1 MSKREIFDLCYLLK
15 STFYHA
21 FPELDL
27 KNEITRGI
35 FPIDIEKVEVPSGS
49 KEFKNPDDNRI
60 YPIVQLNGLSWAVD
74 PSRGFLNFLKYV
86 QIHSFLELIRSTRKG
101 ISSYFRSYCEQRPV
115 LLS

>member
-1 MSKREIFDLCYLLK
+1 MPFQ
-15 STFYHA
+15 
-21 FPELDL
+21 
-27 KNEITRGI
+27 GI